1 MNTDSSV
8 TIVTRL
14 RPGRQKIHVSIAIT
28 EKRFLSTAQGAN
40 RMWGFSILGDYFAL
54 GISRGVGL
62 TNKGSG
68 ARWQLNSCGD
78 ERVDGGGV
86 VDVCRM

>member
-1 MNTDSSV
+1 
-8 TIVTRL
+8 
-14 RPGRQKIHVSIAIT
+14 
-28 EKRFLSTAQGAN
+28 
-40 RMWGFSILGDYFAL
+40 
-54 GISRGVGL
+54 L